1 MRTALVTVAVMATVA
16 SALLASLWVASFF
29 LFASLRLNPFH
40 AGLWGWP
47 DALMAW
53 HDGMMPNGGRRL
65 AGAVLL
71 GVLVA
76 VGGPAMGLLG
86 WPDALMAW
94 HDGMMP
100 NGGRRLAG
108 AVLLGVLVAVGG
120 PAMGLYSLWER
131 SRRRRLYGS
140 ARFASEA
147 EIRAA
152 GLL

>member
-1 MRTALVTVAVMATVA
+1 MRTALVSVAVMATVA
-16 SALLASLWVASFF
+16 SALLASLWVTSFF

-53 HDGMMPNGGRRL
+53 HDGLMPNGGRRL

-71 GVLVA
+71 GVLV
-76 VGGPAMGLLG
+76 V
-86 WPDALMAW
+86 
-94 HDGMMP
+94 
-100 NGGRRLAG
+100 
-108 AVLLGVLVAVGG
+108 VGG

-131 SRRRRLYGS
+131 SGRRRLYGS

>member
-1 MRTALVTVAVMATVA
+1 MDTNQRPSISPDVPGPLTHHMRTALVTVAVMATVA

-29 LFASLRLNPFH
+29 LYASLRLNPFH

-47 DALMAW
+47 DALLAW
-53 HDGMMPNGGRRL
+53 HDGMMPNGGRC
-65 AGAVLL
+65 
-71 GVLVA
+71 
-76 VGGPAMGLLG
+76 
-86 WPDALMAW
+86 
-94 HDGMMP
+94 
-100 NGGRRLAG
+100 LAG

-131 SRRRRLYGS
+131 SGRRRLYGS

>member
-1 MRTALVTVAVMATVA
+1 MDANRRPSISSTTADPAAHHVRAALVTLAILVIVTGAV
-16 SALLASLWVASFF
+16 LASSWVASFF
-29 LFASLRLNPFH
+29 LYASMRLNPFR

-47 DALMAW
+47 DALLAW
-53 HDGMMPNGGRRL
+53 HDGLMPHGGRHL
-65 AGAVLL
+65 AGAALL

-76 VGGPAMGLLG
+76 
-86 WPDALMAW
+86 
-94 HDGMMP
+94 
-100 NGGRRLAG
+100 AG
-108 AVLLGVLVAVGG
+108 C

-131 SRRRRLYGS
+131 SGRRRLYGS

>member
-1 MRTALVTVAVMATVA
+1 MDTNQRPSISPDVPDALTHHMRTALVTVAVMATVA

-29 LFASLRLNPFH
+29 LYASLRLNPFH

-47 DALMAW
+47 DALLAW

-71 GVLVA
+71 GVLVT
-76 VGGPAMGLLG
+76 L
-86 WPDALMAW
+86 
-94 HDGMMP
+94 
-100 NGGRRLAG
+100 
-108 AVLLGVLVAVGG
+108 GG

-131 SRRRRLYGS
+131 SGRRRLYGS

>member
-1 MRTALVTVAVMATVA
+1 MDANRRSSIPSTTAGPVADHMRAALVTVAILAIVTG
-16 SALLASLWVASFF
+16 ALLASLWVASFF
-29 LFASLRLNPFH
+29 LYASLRLNPYH

-47 DALMAW
+47 DALLAW
-53 HDGMMPNGGRRL
+53 HDGLMPRGGRHL
-65 AGAVLL
+65 AGAAVL

-76 VGGPAMGLLG
+76 MGC
-86 WPDALMAW
+86 
-94 HDGMMP
+94 
-100 NGGRRLAG
+100 
-108 AVLLGVLVAVGG
+108 

-131 SRRRRLYGS
+131 SGRRRLYGS

>member
-1 MRTALVTVAVMATVA
+1 MDTNRRSSIPSTTADPAADHVRAALVTVAILVIVA
-16 SALLASLWVASFF
+16 GALLASVWVASFF
-29 LFASLRLNPFH
+29 LYASLRLNPFH

-47 DALMAW
+47 EALLAW
-53 HDGMMPNGGRRL
+53 HDGLMPRGGRHL
-65 AGAVLL
+65 AGAALL

-76 VGGPAMGLLG
+76 IGC
-86 WPDALMAW
+86 
-94 HDGMMP
+94 
-100 NGGRRLAG
+100 
-108 AVLLGVLVAVGG
+108 

-131 SRRRRLYGS
+131 SGRRRLYGS